1 MALMTNGKTTA
12 DIPPAGIQAMIRLG
26 WTAIEP
32 EKKTTRKKK
41 ATATEQED

>member
-12 DIPPAGIQAMIRLG
+12 DIPPAGIQAMTRLG
-26 WTAIEP
+26 WTTIEP
-32 EKKTTRKKK
+32 EKKITRKKK

>member
-12 DIPPAGIQAMIRLG
+12 DIPPAGIQAMTRLG
-26 WTAIEP
+26 WEKIEP

-41 ATATEQED
+41 TAATEQED